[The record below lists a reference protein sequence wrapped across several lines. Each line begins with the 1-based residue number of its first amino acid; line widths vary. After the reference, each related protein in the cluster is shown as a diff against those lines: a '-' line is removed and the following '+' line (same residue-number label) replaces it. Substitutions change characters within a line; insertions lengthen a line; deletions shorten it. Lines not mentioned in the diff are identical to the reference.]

1 MLSKFNRISL
11 DNRLKFIKIV
21 TAIFMLIGLLMTFKV
36 WTLNHDFPVIK
47 VVGFLPQLGSQTTYF
62 TFILLIIA
70 TSVSIFWHKSKIYS
84 LIILLSVLL
93 LSQDYMRWQP
103 WVYMY
108 GLIFWIVSLSKKNN
122 SQQLI
127 WALQL
132 LMAGIY
138 FWAGGHKLN
147 PFFRNTFPLE
157 MAQVLGHLF
166 NIESLSIIYK
176 LTYLGFLIP
185 LIEIAIGIGLLFKKY
200 RFYALVTASI
210 THVIIIVF
218 QAPHG
223 FNYFGI
229 VYPWNL
235 AMLLIIWVLFY
246 GDTSKIIFK
255 EARKSILLKVIFV
268 LIWLLPSLNIFG
280 LWHNYASFKLYTGND
295 KYLFVVV
302 DKADLNSTLDQF
314 KPYQFNKYKQLNTQF
329 NITANKK
336 IISLYD
342 WSINTYHIPLN
353 LNKAAQQQLVS
364 YFLRLN
370 KFLKKPV
377 RFIIYEK
384 GQYKNLQN
392 NH

>member
-1 MLSKFNRISL
+1 
-11 DNRLKFIKIV
+11 
-21 TAIFMLIGLLMTFKV
+21 
-36 WTLNHDFPVIK
+36 
-47 VVGFLPQLGSQTTYF
+47 
-62 TFILLIIA
+62 
-70 TSVSIFWHKSKIYS
+70 
-84 LIILLSVLL
+84 
-93 LSQDYMRWQP
+93 MRWQP

-108 GLIFWIVSLSKKNN
+108 GLIFWIVSLSKKYN

-138 FWAGGHKLN
+138 FWAGVHKLN

-157 MAQVLGHLF
+157 TAQGFSHLF
-166 NIESLSIIYK
+166 SIVSTSIIYK
-176 LTYLGFLIP
+176 LTYLGYLIP
-185 LIEIAIGIGLLFKKY
+185 LIEIAIGVGLLFKKY

-235 AMLLIIWVLFY
+235 AMLLIIWALFY
-246 GDTSKIIFK
+246 GDDSEITFK
-255 EARKSILLKVIFV
+255 EARKSILLKVIFI

-295 KYLFVVV
+295 KYLFVIVN
-302 DKADLNSTLDQF
+302 KTDLNSTLKQF

-329 NITANKK
+329 NITPNEK

-342 WSINTYHIPLN
+342 WSINTYRIPLN
-353 LNKAAQQQLVS
+353 LNKATQQQLIA
-364 YFLRLN
+364 YFLSFNESIKHPL
-370 KFLKKPV
+370 

-384 GQYKNLQN
+384 GQYKILQN